1 MLVLAILFGRKV
13 RLILQKLDD
22 PDIRAAVIKH
32 FSRYKDVS
40 IFEEFT
46 TYSGKARADV
56 VAINGHLNGIEI
68 KSDFDSLH
76 RLPKQIEEY
85 NLTFER
91 NYLIIGERWIPIV
104 EQEVPSFWGI
114 AVAKRNRLG
123 KVAIRFM
130 RQPTKN
136 PRLKFEAILGLLD
149 VNDIKKLLVEDK
161 MGQKLKLN
169 SSDLRQ
175 YYKYDLLAF
184 LGAKL
189 SLHDKRELIS
199 KTRALLKTKK
209 AD

>member
-1 MLVLAILFGRKV
+1 M
-13 RLILQKLDD
+13 QKLDD

-91 NYLIIGERWIPIV
+91 NYLIVGERWTPVV
-104 EQEVPSFWGI
+104 EQEVPAFWGI

-123 KVAIRFM
+123 RVTIRFM

-136 PRLKFEAILGLLD
+136 PRLRFDAILGLLD
-149 VNDIKKLLVEDK
+149 VNDIKQLLVEDEID
-161 MGQKLKLN
+161 QKLKLN
-169 SSDLRQ
+169 SSELRQ

-184 LGAKL
+184 LGGKL
-189 SLHDKRELIS
+189 SLRDKKKLIS